1 MPIDAS
7 IALQGK
13 LPQIQTPNEL
23 LTNAYSMQNAKQA
36 NQLNMMKMDEYTR
49 GLTEENEIKNA
60 LTRLNP
66 ASPTYKQDRYN
77 AFALKGPE
85 GLKTLSAIERE
96 EAQAATAGVET
107 AGKKITNASA
117 AQTLAKKSFED
128 IYARPDDNNLKALY
142 DDAVDSGLYD
152 ANMLAAMKRR
162 MENILSVPLGPVD
175 PTTGRPDFSA
185 RRKAINEMQL
195 EAKDRMPKPQYISQQ
210 NVMVNGVPTT
220 RELQIID
227 GVATPVTGSSAET
240 YNKPA
245 ASTIVNVDNK
255 QESEFNKQ
263 LGGGQAKKVLED
275 KVNAE
280 NAAQM
285 LATNKVA
292 KDLLDKGMITGTGA
306 NFFVGLNKALN
317 TAGIDFG
324 GADAAANSQAYGGL
338 MAANTAKIIKQF
350 GAGTGLSN
358 ADREYALKAAAG
370 DITMDE
376 KAIRKLI
383 DLNSRAAQYI
393 VNKHNKNVEGIKTN
407 IPLSVNPADYSAGI
421 PEGRAGETQTPDYK
435 KVLNNIFPKVNK

>member
-23 LTNAYSMQNAKQA
+23 MANAYSMQNAQQA

-49 GLTEENEIKNA
+49 GLAEENQIKNA

-96 EAQAATAGVET
+96 EAQTATAGVES

-117 AQTLAKKSFED
+117 AQTFAKKTFED

-152 ANMLAAMKRR
+152 ENMLSGMKRR
-162 MENILSVPLGPVD
+162 MENILSVPLGAVD

-220 RELQIID
+220 RELQILD
-227 GVATPVTGSSAET
+227 GVASTVPGSTSAT

-245 ASTIVNVDNK
+245 ASTVVNVDNK

-263 LGGGQAKKVLED
+263 LGGGQAKKALED
-275 KVNAE
+275 KAKAE
-280 NAAQM
+280 DAAQI
-285 LATNKVA
+285 LATNNVA
-292 KDLLDKGMITGTGA
+292 KSLLDKGMLTGVGA
-306 NFFVGLNKALN
+306 NFFTTLNQGLSQ
-317 TAGIDFG
+317 AGIDFG
-324 GADAAANSQAYGGL
+324 LANAAQNSQAFGAL
-338 MAANTAKIIKQF
+338 MAKNTATIIKNF
-350 GAGTGLSN
+350 GAGTGISD
-358 ADREYALKAAAG
+358 ADRIYAKQAAAG

-376 KAIRKLI
+376 NAIRKI
-383 DLNSRAAQYI
+383 IMVNDRVAKAAI
-393 VNKHNKNVEGIKTN
+393 AKHNKNVSGIKTN
-407 IPLSVNPADYSAGI
+407 IPLTVDPADYSAGI
-421 PEGRAGETQTPDYK
+421 PEGRSTTSAKRGQQT
-435 KVLNNIFPKVNK
+435 LNDIFK